1 MIFEYYFSFL
11 GGGLKKSIIN
21 KIIHMLTNTAK
32 FIDNFIYFSMNDTQS
47 KEFIENFHSK
57 FNDILIIYSKLPR
70 V

>member
-1 MIFEYYFSFL
+1 
-11 GGGLKKSIIN
+11 
-21 KIIHMLTNTAK
+21 MLTNTAK